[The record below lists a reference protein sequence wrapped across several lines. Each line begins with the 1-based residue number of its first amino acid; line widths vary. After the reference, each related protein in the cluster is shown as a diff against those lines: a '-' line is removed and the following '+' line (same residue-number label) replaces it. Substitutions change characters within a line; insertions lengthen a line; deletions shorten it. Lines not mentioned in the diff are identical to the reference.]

1 MHTHDQ
7 SPGTL
12 TDNYPQEHTR
22 CLPPKAIARL
32 GKGGVS
38 AVTTSPD
45 ATLIAVLARI
55 GVWLYDAHTDDFV
68 ALIAVEGTGV
78 LGKIAFSPD
87 GTQIAV
93 GDWDGKTT
101 LWSIETGAM
110 LNTFTH
116 QAHVA
121 SLAFSPDGR
130 LLATGSRDRTAKL
143 WDVETGTVRAT
154 MPDENG
160 VPHIAFSPNGRFLAT
175 SSQDRSA
182 TLWSVETGENCWTVT
197 YERSVESIAFSPDI
211 RYVVIFWQLAGGI
224 EPSHSGM

>member
-7 SPGTL
+7 SLGTL
-12 TDNYPQEHTR
+12 TDNYPQEHTL

-45 ATLIAVLARI
+45 GALVAVLSRI

-78 LGKIAFSPD
+78 LGRIAFSPD

-101 LWSIETGAM
+101 LWDVETGTM
-110 LNTFTH
+110 LNAFTH

-130 LLATGSRDRTAKL
+130 VLATGSRDKTAKL
-143 WDVETGTVRAT
+143 WDVETGTVRST
-154 MPDENG
+154 MPHENG
-160 VPHIAFSPNGRFLAT
+160 VTHIAFSPDG
-175 SSQDRSA
+175 
-182 TLWSVETGENCWTVT
+182 
-197 YERSVESIAFSPDI
+197 
-211 RYVVIFWQLAGGI
+211 
-224 EPSHSGM
+224 